1 MEELKVRNQDL
12 LNTIREK
19 NTHVRNEFDT
29 GSDQIASGSIQTTQ
43 GSNERI
49 DRSDD
54 RTDHESA
61 TAYRTARRFDEQS
74 RGTTGSNEYE
84 SESSDTTS
92 TKARR
97 KRLKDLTPEEREQEL
112 ARRHELKLERQARYD
127 EKKRLEKQSQ
137 IESGTDTQNV
147 TPDDSRFFEK
157 SELKT
162 PSERQNSSQRTSDKL
177 KNKIPSPSDIK
188 MTLKGKKS
196 DLSDV
201 KLIKES
207 EADEKIE
214 KLTDLFIRGS
224 NLLDQVLQIIVK
236 GHEEVFIWT
245 LDEDTAR
252 IFAIQQVEAAK
263 TNKEAAHT
271 VARLEAI
278 HSNIFKIQVFAPRCI
293 ATGKLIKDKGLGFK

>member
-1 MEELKVRNQDL
+1 MEDLKVRNQDL

-19 NTHVRNEFDT
+19 NNHVRNEFDR
-29 GSDQIASGSIQTTQ
+29 GSDQIASGGFSSTQ
-43 GSNERI
+43 GSNEGI

-54 RTDHESA
+54 RIDNESP
-61 TAYRTARRFDEQS
+61 TTYRTTRRSDEQS

-84 SESSDTTS
+84 SESSDTPS

-97 KRLKDLTPEEREQEL
+97 KRLKDLTPEEQEQEL
-112 ARRHELKLERQARYD
+112 QRRHELKLERQARYD

-137 IESGTDTQNV
+137 IETGIDTQNV
-147 TPDDSRFFEK
+147 SPDDSRYFEK

-162 PSERQNSSQRTSDKL
+162 ASERQNISRKSSDSI
-177 KNKIPSPSDIK
+177 KNKLPSPSDITMK
-188 MTLKGKKS
+188 LKGKKP

-201 KLIKES
+201 KLVKEV

-214 KLTDLFIRGS
+214 KLTDLFMRGS

-236 GHEEVFIWT
+236 GHEEVYIWT

-252 IFAIQQVEAAK
+252 IFAMQQVEAAK
-263 TNKEAAHT
+263 TNKEAAAT
-271 VARLEAI
+271 VARLEKI
-278 HSNIFKIQVFAPRCI
+278 HSSVFKIQVFAPRMI

>member
-1 MEELKVRNQDL
+1 MEELKVRNQEL
-12 LNTIREK
+12 LESIREK
-19 NTHVRNEFDT
+19 NNVRNEFDR
-29 GSDQIASGSIQTTQ
+29 GSDQIASRSFQTTQ
-43 GSNERI
+43 RSNEGI

-54 RTDHESA
+54 RIDNESA
-61 TAYRTARRFDEQS
+61 AAYRTTRRSDEQS
-74 RGTTGSNEYE
+74 RRTAGSNEYE
-84 SESSDTTS
+84 SESSNTS
-92 TKARR
+92 SAKTRR
-97 KRLKDLTPEEREQEL
+97 KRLKDLSPEEQEQEIQ
-112 ARRHELKLERQARYD
+112 RRHELKLERQARYD

-137 IESGTDTQNV
+137 IESGTDIQNV
-147 TPDDSRFFEK
+147 SPDDSRFFEK

-162 PSERQNSSQRTSDKL
+162 QSERQNISQKTSDRI

-188 MTLKGKKS
+188 MTLKGKKA
-196 DLSDV
+196 DLSEV

-207 EADEKIE
+207 EAAEKIE

-236 GHEEVFIWT
+236 GHEEVYIWT

-271 VARLEAI
+271 VSRLEAI
-278 HSNIFKIQVFAPRCI
+278 HSNIFKIQVFAPRMI
-293 ATGKLIKDKGLGFK
+293 ATGKLVKEKGLGFK